1 MSKEL
6 LIMRHAK
13 SSWTDDS
20 LSDHDRPLNKRGRR
34 DAPRMAQLLNEW
46 DLRPD
51 IIISSTAMRA
61 RLTTQ
66 MVVEIIDSENM
77 PVESTEDFY
86 LAPPATYL
94 ETLQRLANSFFR
106 PMVVG
111 HNPGLEGL
119 VANFTGQ
126 DEFMA
131 TAAIA
136 HIQFDIENWNELEFR
151 SSSNKLIAV
160 HRPKEVLAD

>member
-1 MSKEL
+1 MGKEL

-13 SSWTDDS
+13 SSWADDS
-20 LSDHDRPLNKRGRR
+20 LSDHDRPLNKRGRN
-34 DAPRMAQLLNEW
+34 DAPKMAQLLVEW

-51 IIISSTAMRA
+51 LIISSTAKRA

-66 MVVEIIDSENM
+66 MVAEIVGSEKL

-94 ETLQRLANSFFR
+94 EALQRLSNSFCR

-119 VANFTGQ
+119 VENFTGHE
-126 DEFMA
+126 EFMA

-136 HIQFDIENWNELEFR
+136 HLQFDIDDWSDLKFS

-160 HRPKEVLAD
+160 HRPKEVLSD